1 MKYHNAIELIQ
12 DAIDVLGDA
21 LQYSDVQRKFGFEEL
36 RQHALDDVLYL
47 AAKCPDQEHA
57 LWNGAMSAFGDLNLQ
72 LAELDV
78 APLGIPTYE
87 DFLEMLEDC
96 RVNDTVALPEN
107 IGLDNGAPGSNF
119 FQTLLDSNLNQ
130 IEQANRVIARIT
142 EQKHRERLARQPAPT
157 AVEVKPEEKGLIENS
172 VRLACRVKGF
182 EHLVFELLLVEL
194 GEKNSWR
201 FDGAAEEAWRLFFAD
216 EVAKALIEEAA

>member
-12 DAIDVLGDA
+12 DAIDVLGDT
-21 LQYSDVQRKFGFEEL
+21 LQYPDVQRKFGFEEL

-72 LAELDV
+72 LAELNV
-78 APLGIPTYE
+78 APLRIPTYGA
-87 DFLEMLEDC
+87 FLGMLEDWHL
-96 RVNDTVALPEN
+96 NDTVASPEDV
-107 IGLDNGAPGSNF
+107 GLDDGAPGGDF
-119 FQTLLDSNLNQ
+119 FQTLLDSDLNQ

-157 AVEVKPEEKGLIENS
+157 AVEVKPEDKGLIENS

-201 FDGAAEEAWRLFFAD
+201 FEGAAEEAWRLFFAD
-216 EVAKALIEEAA
+216 EVAKARIEEAA